1 MIAAMDCGLTFVN
14 EVSQRVFRRAGLRP
28 YVDSFNQDRT
38 HQGHARQT
46 QSKAYFVTGL
56 RKAA

>member
-1 MIAAMDCGLTFVN
+1 MIAAMDCRLTFVN
-14 EVSQRVFRRAGLRP
+14 EVSEHGFRRAGLRP

-56 RKAA
+56 R